1 VPVSLVSRLPAPL
14 AAIAM
19 ALHSIVA
26 IVLYVTILLA
36 RNVGIRLAVGKV
48 QLVHHLNGNARYA
61 VLPFLTYTDMSVISS
76 IYLLI
81 KYRLI

>member
-1 VPVSLVSRLPAPL
+1 VVLAHAPVSLVSRPLEPL

-19 ALHSIVA
+19 ALPSIVA

-36 RNVGIRLAVGKV
+36 QHVGIRLTVGKV

-61 VLPFLTYTDMSVISS
+61 VLTFF
-76 IYLLI
+76 
-81 KYRLI
+81 

>member
-1 VPVSLVSRLPAPL
+1 MPVSLVSRLHAPL

-26 IVLYVTILLA
+26 ILLNVTILLA
-36 RNVGIRLAVGKV
+36 QHVGIRLAVDQV

-61 VLPFLTYTDMSVISS
+61 VLSFSQLKQTCQLFQVFIS
-76 IYLLI
+76 INF
-81 KYRLI
+81 RLI